1 MRSAGCVGVAVS
13 LLIKNARVLT
23 MNDTWDVVDGSV
35 LIRDGRI
42 LAVGDLACS
51 AQVDT
56 SIETIDA
63 GGSYVLPGFVQ
74 THIHLCQTLFR
85 GSADDLPL
93 LAWLKQ
99 RIWPL
104 EAAHTDDTLRVAAR
118 LAAAE
123 LLAGGTTTV
132 LTMETVHGTD
142 AVCEALVDTGLRAI
156 VGKCLMDSDGEQPG
170 RLKQAAHAGIDE
182 TLALHRRWQGAANG
196 RIQIAFAPR
205 FAISCTPELLRLT
218 AEAADAHGLLV
229 HTHAS
234 EQREEIAMV
243 REATGMDNMAYLASV
258 GLATSRL
265 CAAHCVW
272 VTESEQ
278 AMMAER
284 AVKVLHCPSSNM
296 KLGSGIAPVP
306 EMRARG
312 ISVSLGADGGA
323 CSNTLDMFQ
332 EMRLAA
338 TLQAMRLGPGH
349 LTARDAVGMATRE
362 GARALGLAH
371 EIGSIEPGKKADLII
386 VGRDA
391 EHQQPAL
398 DPYTTLVYASRPSD
412 VRYTLV
418 DGEVVARDGH
428 AVWADSA
435 ALIAQAR
442 HAAGTLRDRA
452 LRYT

>member
-1 MRSAGCVGVAVS
+1 MRIEDC
-13 LLIKNARVLT
+13 LIVNARVIT
-23 MNDTWDVVDGSV
+23 MNNTWDVVDGSV

-42 LAVGDLACS
+42 AGIGALPP
-51 AQVDT
+51 DT
-56 SIETIDA
+56 RAGTTIDA
-63 GGSYVLPGFVQ
+63 RGGYLLPGFIQ

-99 RIWPL
+99 RVWPL
-104 EAAHTDDTLRVAAR
+104 EAAHTDHTLRVAAR

-142 AVCEALVDTGLRAI
+142 AVCDALVDTGLRAI
-156 VGKCLMDSDGEQPG
+156 VGKCLMDIDGDQPA
-170 RLKQAAHAGIDE
+170 RLKQAAQAGIDE
-182 TLALHRRWQGAANG
+182 TLALHRRWHGAANG
-196 RIQIAFAPR
+196 RLQIAFAPR
-205 FAISCTPELLRLT
+205 FAISCTPALLRLT

-234 EQREEIAMV
+234 EQREEVEMV
-243 REATGMDNMAYLASV
+243 RAATGLDNMAYLASV

-272 VTESEQ
+272 VTDAEQ

-284 AVKVLHCPSSNM
+284 AVKVLHCPSSNL

-306 EMRARG
+306 EMRRRG
-312 ISVSLGADGGA
+312 LNVSLGADGAA

-338 TLQAMRLGPGH
+338 TLQPCR
-349 LTARDAVGMATRE
+349 
-362 GARALGLAH
+362 RAC
-371 EIGSIEPGKKADLII
+371 
-386 VGRDA
+386 R
-391 EHQQPAL
+391 
-398 DPYTTLVYASRPSD
+398 
-412 VRYTLV
+412 
-418 DGEVVARDGH
+418 
-428 AVWADSA
+428 
-435 ALIAQAR
+435 
-442 HAAGTLRDRA
+442 AAGPWSHSQPRRH
-452 LRYT
+452 